1 MVPMPLHVSAS
12 NITYRQVNIIVKTL
26 VLYIAI
32 SRLLGKLIVL
42 LYHLLKYS
50 YQALAGM
57 IL

>member
-1 MVPMPLHVSAS
+1 MPLHVSAS
-12 NITYRQVNIIVKTL
+12 NITYRQVNITVKTL